1 MISFTID
8 NTGIFIIKYSG
19 IVSYDEVISSMNK
32 FKKLDLDKDLRLLH
46 DTRDAELNIS
56 PEDLNELYNFSNIIS
71 KQFNSF
77 KTAFVVNNPSNTAL
91 SIILLSMKNIRK
103 TNKKSFYS
111 YDVAYNWLQKNRSVR
126 NISMV

>member
-1 MISFTID
+1 M
-8 NTGIFIIKYSG
+8 
-19 IVSYDEVISSMNK
+19 
-32 FKKLDLDKDLRLLH
+32 H